1 MFQDINK
8 SELKFSTFVIIPSVF
23 LVPSGHSGDGGDSE
37 VPQHDEYVVRAAPRL
52 SEPAAHVTTLR
63 PAHTQPAPRLV
74 TLQVR
79 IIIRN
84 PERDFRG
91 SFYSPQLSGFAEPRG

>member
-8 SELKFSTFVIIPSVF
+8 SELKFSTFVITPSVF

-37 VPQHDEYVVRAAPRL
+37 VSQHDEYVVRAAPRL

-79 IIIRN
+79 TMQPMRVL
-84 PERDFRG
+84 PCW
-91 SFYSPQLSGFAEPRG
+91 GFNMASWSLFSK